1 MIAVSI
7 KGTGTLDMADANLG
21 LKRENPLYSW
31 SKLSSARSTQFS
43 VPATIH
49 NRRLLGWAEDVSEYG
64 YMMRLRLDA
73 QLQYDGGTEDGI
85 LEVTSFDGHEFSC
98 VFYYDIS
105 EELEILDGLKCN
117 AVETTMPTQTWNSH
131 FGQNADAAGLS
142 SAKTAIIKYKGVY
155 DTNATQLAGRWT
167 WLPAMKLKELIEDLL
182 TNAGI
187 RHSIS
192 LDGSLWLVSPTLNSP
207 SSVSGTISKTTVGG
221 AVTIASA
228 LQPYLSSVT
237 SKLYFNVNS
246 NALFPRGAVETVA
259 TAITVQKD
267 IKLTFPSN
275 WPSYLSIYTKKR
287 NLNAYDFVPLT
298 DRWKMS
304 LYTGYRGM
312 PLAGRTVTLHAGDFF
327 FVLDERDFAVNGG
340 NTYPNGYGWTKDASP
355 FSYTFG
361 VVDDGTQIAYGGTWN
376 PKDNMPD
383 MTVTE
388 LMRSAALLDG
398 RVLYWDKDDGIVI
411 DTVGMST
418 NTIPLTEVRKMG
430 NITRCVADWGNSTR
444 EVIIK
449 FDSEDYVVAP
459 LVDSYFID
467 NEQINDNKEEVIKFS
482 EGNDDG
488 GDVVINDIE
497 IDSSSNVKLTA
508 KKWTVAKSGNGTY
521 LDRVALVRHETE
533 SMPSL
538 LSCAVTVET
547 NMDVADFLDMQKNV
561 AFTFRGVSLVWTSAT
576 WNGGVATLQCQ
587 VVPTLDMA

>member
-7 KGTGTLDMADANLG
+7 KGTGTLDMADAKLG

-31 SKLSSARSTQFS
+31 SQLSSARSTQFS

-85 LEVTSFDGHEFSC
+85 LEVVKFDGHEFSC
-98 VFYYDIS
+98 VFYYDLS
-105 EELEILDGLKCN
+105 DELKILDGLKCN
-117 AVETTMPTQTWNSH
+117 GVETTMPTQTWGSH
-131 FGQNADAAGLS
+131 YGKNADAADLAT
-142 SAKTAIIKYKGVY
+142 AKTAIIKYKGVY
-155 DTNATQLAGRWT
+155 DTNATQLAGRWA

-192 LDGSLWLVSPTLNSP
+192 LDNTLWLVSPTLNAS
-207 SSVSGTISKTTVGG
+207 SSVTGTISKTTMAG
-221 AVTIASA
+221 AVTISSA

-237 SKLYFNVNS
+237 SKLYFNIN
-246 NALFPRGAVETVA
+246 NNPMFPRGALQPTA
-259 TAITVQKD
+259 TAITVLKD
-267 IKLTFPSN
+267 IRLTFPSN
-275 WPSYLSIYTKKR
+275 WPDYLSIYTTTR
-287 NLNAYDFVPLT
+287 RINSAEFIPLGG
-298 DRWKMS
+298 RWKKS
-304 LYTGYRGM
+304 LYLDYCGQ
-312 PLAGRTVTLHAGDFF
+312 PLAGRTISLHTGDYF

-340 NTYPNGYGWTKDASP
+340 YVYPNGYGWTKDASP
-355 FSYTFG
+355 FNYTLG
-361 VVDDGTQIAYGGTWN
+361 IVDAGEQLTYGGTWN

-430 NITRCVADWGNSTR
+430 NITRCVADWGGSTR
-444 EVIIK
+444 EVVIK

-467 NEQINDNKEEVIKFS
+467 NEQINDNKEEVVKFS
-482 EGNDDG
+482 EGNNDG

-497 IDSSSNVKLTA
+497 LDSSNNVKLVA

-521 LDRVALVRHETE
+521 LDRVTLVRHETE

-547 NMDVADFLDMQKNV
+547 NMDVADFLTMQKNV

-587 VVPTLDMA
+587 VIPTLDMA